1 MEIISFEDG
10 TIIEQG
16 RGRFDDYC
24 VYLTRP
30 GQGKHAPKDAEYFSF
45 FIEKSRKYSSEK
57 IYGDYVSI
65 YEKTTNQI
73 DYEIFEEIEE
83 ISMSYDEEDK
93 LDFYVWYSVIYLGM
107 VAEERRERAVLKK
120 RIKRLGMYQILFER
134 MSAVEAATFSTGK
147 KVAELSPL
155 CSERGF

>member
-1 MEIISFEDG
+1 MEIIRFEDG

-45 FIEKSRKYSSEK
+45 FIEKSQKYSSEK
-57 IYGDYVSI
+57 IYRDYVNI
-65 YEKTTNQI
+65 YEKTTEQI
-73 DYEIFEEIEE
+73 DYDIFEEIEK
-83 ISMSYDEEDK
+83 ISISYDKEDR
-93 LDFYVWYSVIYLGM
+93 LDFFVWYSVIYLGM

-155 CSERGF
+155 CRERGF

>member
-57 IYGDYVSI
+57 IYDDYVSI

-73 DYEIFEEIEE
+73 DYKIFEEIEE

-134 MSAVEAATFSTGK
+134 MSAVEAATFSMGK

>member
-1 MEIISFEDG
+1 MKIISFEDG

-30 GQGKHAPKDAEYFSF
+30 GQGKHAPKDAEYFAF

-65 YEKTTNQI
+65 YEKTTNEI

-93 LDFYVWYSVIYLGM
+93 LDF
-107 VAEERRERAVLKK
+107 
-120 RIKRLGMYQILFER
+120 
-134 MSAVEAATFSTGK
+134 
-147 KVAELSPL
+147 
-155 CSERGF
+155 